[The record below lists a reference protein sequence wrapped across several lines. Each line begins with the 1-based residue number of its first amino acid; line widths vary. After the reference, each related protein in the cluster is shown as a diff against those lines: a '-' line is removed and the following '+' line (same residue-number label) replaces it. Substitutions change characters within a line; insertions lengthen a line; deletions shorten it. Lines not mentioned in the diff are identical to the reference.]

1 MFVSPPVL
9 SAVSAGV
16 VEYDFAPLFLGL
28 VVGLCICVLMLAF
41 AIGIH
46 DTWWSQPG
54 ETKTT
59 QRSTSVSE
67 FSDAA

>member
-9 SAVSAGV
+9 SAVSTGV

-28 VVGLCICVLMLAF
+28 VVGLCICVLLLAL

-46 DTWWSQPG
+46 DTWWSQQRG
-54 ETKTT
+54 TKTT
-59 QRSTSVSE
+59 QRSTPAPE
-67 FSDAA
+67 WSDAA